1 MLKIE
6 VIKFEAM
13 DVITASV
20 ATPEVDAEEKP
31 AEVVCTCNPNPEPG
45 NDYYACSQ
53 NGHFDCPVTSGADA
67 DHNCPDYIA

>member
-20 ATPEVDAEEKP
+20 ATPEVDAPVEKK
-31 AEVVCTCNPNPEPG
+31 CTCPTAEDLYNAPTYD
-45 NDYYACSQ
+45 DYYYCDK
-53 NGHFDCPVTSGADA
+53 NGHPGCEAEEHHCPEF
-67 DHNCPDYIA
+67 IA